1 VSRAPGPVK
10 APMTGRPRV
19 ARPRVPETATVV
31 AFLRSRDRRF
41 HACMFTL
48 LLLGLPLCLI
58 GPLLITGIAWALT
71 ARRGNFIDFW
81 HTFWIVTAVGV
92 PLLLLLAAALKGSV
106 LDQAAEEG
114 TFDASS
120 VAGFYA
126 ARRAAGPL
134 VVIEIAN
141 AGPRM
146 VLHSVRRLLARRR
159 AGSPDFARVA
169 RAVVTLFAADGGIP
183 PAQLVESGERA
194 EVLEKLLPF
203 LMFHDLADVSKNGDR
218 V

>member
-1 VSRAPGPVK
+1 VSRRSGPVK
-10 APMTGRPRV
+10 AQTAARPRI
-19 ARPRVPETATVV
+19 ARPRVPEAASVV

-48 LLLGLPLCLI
+48 LLVGLPLCLI
-58 GPLLITGIAWALT
+58 GPFLITGFAWALA
-71 ARRGNFIDFW
+71 ARRGNFIEFW

-92 PLLLLLAAALKGSV
+92 PLLLLLAAALKGSL

-120 VAGFYA
+120 IAGFYY

-134 VVIEIAN
+134 VIIEIAN

-146 VLHSVRRLLARRR
+146 VLQAVRRLTARRH
-159 AGSPDFARVA
+159 AGSPDVGRVA
-169 RAVVTLFAADGGIP
+169 RAVVTLFAPTA
-183 PAQLVESGERA
+183 AFRRRSSSRWVNTRTCWTSSCR
-194 EVLEKLLPF
+194 
-203 LMFHDLADVSKNGDR
+203 S
-218 V
+218 